1 MKLPEI
7 KGFVDLS
14 LVDWDGKVSAVIFL
28 PHCNF
33 RCPFCY
39 NSTLVLE
46 PEKMTTIPYEE
57 IGRYLTTN
65 KSWLDG
71 VAITGG
77 EPTVQQELPTLC
89 RRIKKL
95 DLKVKLD
102 TNGTNSPMVK
112 TLIAEE
118 LVDYIALDVKAPLSN
133 KKYSQSVGIDAEKL
147 LPEVETTIDL
157 LLENPVDYEFR
168 TTLVPTIHEKSDI
181 QRICGRIQGCKKYAL
196 QNFRSG
202 VETLD
207 PKYSNLKSFSPS
219 EMKAFLKLARKT
231 VFNTFLR

>member
-14 LVDWDGKVSAVIFL
+14 LVDWDGKVSAVMFL
-28 PHCNF
+28 SHCNF

-39 NSTLVLE
+39 NGTLVCE
-46 PEKMTTIPYEE
+46 PEKMTTIPYGE
-57 IGRYLTTN
+57 IERYLTAN
-65 KSWLDG
+65 RGWLDG

-77 EPTVQQELPTLC
+77 EPTIQRELPTLC

-95 DLKVKLD
+95 DLTVKLD

-133 KKYSQSVGIDAEKL
+133 EEYSRSVGVDAEKL

-157 LLENPVDYEFR
+157 LLESPVDYEFR

-181 QRICGRIQGCKKYAL
+181 QRICRRIEGCKKYAL
-196 QNFRSG
+196 QNFKGG

-207 PKYSNLKSFSPS
+207 PKFSKLKSFSPN
-219 EMKAFLKLARKT
+219 EMKEFLKLARKT

>member
-28 PHCNF
+28 PYCNF

-39 NSTLVLE
+39 NTTLVLE
-46 PEKMTTIPYEE
+46 PEKMTTIPYGE
-57 IGRYLTTN
+57 IERYLTTN

-77 EPTVQQELPTLC
+77 EPTLQSELPTLC
-89 RRIKKL
+89 RHIKEL

-102 TNGTNSPMVK
+102 TNGTNPSLVK
-112 TLIAEE
+112 RLITEA
-118 LVDYIALDVKAPLSN
+118 LVDYIALDVKAPLN
-133 KKYSQSVGIDAEKL
+133 REKYSQSVGIDAERL
-147 LPEVETTIDL
+147 LPEVGTTIDI
-157 LLENPVDYEFR
+157 LLEDRVDYEFR
-168 TTLVPTIHEKSDI
+168 TTLVPTIHETADVYQICS
-181 QRICGRIQGCKKYAL
+181 RIEGCKKYTL
-196 QNFRSG
+196 QNFKEG

-207 PKYSNLKSFSPS
+207 PRCKNIRSFSPG
-219 EMKAFLKLARKT
+219 EMEDFLNLARKA
-231 VFNTFLR
+231 VSNTSLR